1 MTFGA
6 LFRTLGWTGMIAGLF
21 AFLVMGALIPCSTSM
36 AADAVAMQDN
46 AHHAVELH
54 HVHDKAQHGDHSS
67 AADPCKDG
75 CCGAGCHVLTGPQVL
90 AATTF
95 VFAPDRFH
103 IVPDRFT
110 TGTPPFSIERP
121 PRA

>member
-1 MTFGA
+1 
-6 LFRTLGWTGMIAGLF
+6 MIAGLF
-21 AFLVMGALIPCSTSM
+21 AFLIMGASIQCSTS
-36 AADAVAMQDN
+36 AAAEAGAMQDG
-46 AHHAVELH
+46 AHHAVEQLH
-54 HVHDKAQHGDHSS
+54 HVHDKAQHGDHS
-67 AADPCKDG
+67 APADPCKDA

-103 IVPDRFT
+103 VVRDRFD
-110 TGTPPFSIERP
+110 TGTLPFSIERP